1 MRHVIT
7 GIGAWTAAGKGTSAL
22 PDRLATG
29 GDCAS
34 ETPPYPPDGLASP
47 QCARTDVDRDRPAEE
62 LLHAAVAEALMHAGL
77 RTGRWGLVV
86 GTSSGNI
93 CGPWE
98 RWHRAQ
104 LEGTDAS
111 EDGTWRQDP
120 TRVVAERLGFA
131 RHTTV
136 SVACASGTA
145 GLMVAQGWLSDG
157 VVDAVVVAGVDA
169 LSLYVHAGFNGL
181 GALSATRPRPFSADR
196 DGLLLGEGAAALVV
210 ERAQDAWARDAT
222 PLADL
227 AGTGLSADGVH
238 MTAPDRQGRG
248 AAAAMSAAL
257 SDAGVSAD
265 RVDLVS
271 VHGTGTA
278 FNDGME
284 AHALASVLGR
294 RSVPFFGV
302 KQAIGH
308 TLGAAGAIEAT
319 VVVDALQSG
328 RVPPAPTDLDPD
340 LPLVPAPRFPDRPTV
355 ALSTNSAFGG
365 VNAAAVLTTPGASPE
380 QDRRPRAVREVARAH
395 LAIPEGRVDWSAHW
409 PDPPERFKRL
419 NRYVRCGL
427 VVLRQ
432 LVEAH
437 PGGPETGLVLA
448 SESNCRATDLRY
460 HQKLLQRGAAQ
471 APRVEFIYTIPGA
484 PAGEAAILWGLKG
497 PSLVLCGPFDEAVDE
512 ARRLIR
518 WGRATR
524 LLAFGVEAPDPRGAA
539 TAQAVLLEL
548 DTES

>member
-1 MRHVIT
+1 MKVVIT
-7 GIGAWTAAGKGTSAL
+7 GIGAWTAAGKGTDAL
-22 PDRLATG
+22 PALLARG
-29 GDCAS
+29 GDAAQ
-34 ETPPYPPDGLASP
+34 EQPPYDGQGLTSP
-47 QCARTDVDRDRPAEE
+47 QCAATDVDRERPAEA
-62 LLHAAVAEALMHAGL
+62 LLEVAVREALLHAGL

-98 RWHRAQ
+98 RWHVAT
-104 LEGTDAS
+104 LAGESADEA
-111 EDGTWRQDP
+111 GTWRQDP
-120 TRVVAERLGFA
+120 TRVVAERLGFV
-131 RHTTV
+131 RHATV

-145 GLMVAQGWLSDG
+145 GLTLAQGWLADE

-181 GALSATRPRPFSADR
+181 GALSASRPTPFNEGR
-196 DGLLLGEGAAALVV
+196 DGLLLGEGAAALVL
-210 ERAQDAWARDAT
+210 ESDRAAWTRDAT
-222 PLADL
+222 PLAEL

-238 MTAPDRQGRG
+238 MTAPDREGRG
-248 AAAAMSAAL
+248 AARAMTAAL
-257 SDAGVSAD
+257 TDAGTAAAD
-265 RVDLVS
+265 IDLVS

-284 AHALASVLGR
+284 AHALASVFGS
-294 RSVPFFGV
+294 RSVAFFGV

-319 VVVDALQSG
+319 VVVDALQTG
-328 RVPPAPTDLDPD
+328 RVPPAPPAIDPAF
-340 LPLVPAPRFPDRPTV
+340 PVVVPPRFPPTPTRV
-355 ALSTNSAFGG
+355 LSTNSAFGG
-365 VNAAAVLTTPGASPE
+365 VNAAAVITAPGASADLQRPPVE
-380 QDRRPRAVREVARAH
+380 VVEIDRVSLEVPA
-395 LAIPEGRVDWSAHW
+395 GKVDWSTYW
-409 PDPPERFKRL
+409 PTPPDRFKRL

-427 VVLRQ
+427 VAVRA

-437 PGGPETGLVLA
+437 PCGEETGIVLA
-448 SESNCRATDLRY
+448 SRSNCRATDLRY

-484 PAGEAAILWGLKG
+484 PSGEAAILWGLRG
-497 PSLVLCGPFDEAVDE
+497 PSMVLCGPFSEAVDE

-524 LLAFGVEAPDPRGAA
+524 LIALGVEAPEPRGAA
-539 TAQAVLLEL
+539 TAQAVLLSVR
-548 DTES
+548 T